1 MRRERLLLVVVAAL
15 LVAGSVS
22 TIARHGGGFRPP
34 AHGRAAIEIHRVDE
48 GRFEPAPGQVVFVL
62 VMGHDARPGDTQ
74 SRGDALHLIGLN
86 PGAGRATIL
95 NIPRDTWVDVGGRRD
110 KINTGH
116 LTGGPV
122 RQAQLVGA
130 LVGVEVSF
138 VLSTGFSGLAGMVDD
153 LGGVDVDVPI
163 AMNDANS
170 GAVFPQGRVRMDGG
184 AALAFA
190 RNRGIPGGDFSRT
203 QNQGALIVAALAKL
217 RAEDPTPARVFKWL
231 SVLGRHTRYDGV
243 TITELYRLGKVA
255 LSIDPAN
262 VANVTMPGVGA
273 REGVQLVVNPTSAAG
288 PLFADFRDDAI
299 VVL

>member
-1 MRRERLLLVVVAAL
+1 MRRERLLLVLAMSL
-15 LVAGSVS
+15 LIAGSV
-22 TIARHGGGFRPP
+22 TIVRHGGYGSP
-34 AHGRAAIEIHRVDE
+34 ARGRAAVEIHRVDE
-48 GRFEPAPGQVVFVL
+48 GRFEPASGQVVFVL
-62 VMGHDARPGDTQ
+62 VMGHDARPGQTQ

-95 NIPRDTWVDVGGRRD
+95 NIPRDTYVDVGGGKD

-122 RQAQLVGA
+122 RQAKLVGE

-138 VLSTGFSGLAGMVDD
+138 VLSTGFTGLAAMVDE
-153 LGGVDVDVPI
+153 LGGVDVDVPVP
-163 AMNDANS
+163 MDDVNS

-203 QNQGALIVAALAKL
+203 QNQGALILAALAKL

-231 SVLGRHTRYDGV
+231 SVLARHTRFDGV
-243 TITELYRLGKVA
+243 TMTELYRLGRVA

-262 VANVTMPGVGA
+262 VGNVTMPGVGA

-299 VVL
+299 VV